1 MINLHQETYGTQKI
15 SFRVQ
20 SKKKNSYATVR
31 DQTPNH
37 LLWNFK
43 SFPFRLINCCYKKLM
58 LSNKIFNFGFI
69 LKKSSKFNHVNVHKI
84 SHSLKHPRAVIVLV
98 TLDP

>member
-1 MINLHQETYGTQKI
+1 
-15 SFRVQ
+15 
-20 SKKKNSYATVR
+20 
-31 DQTPNH
+31 
-37 LLWNFK
+37 
-43 SFPFRLINCCYKKLM
+43 M